1 MNIRCIFVDD
11 EPMGLSVLHSHAAKV
26 PFLEVAGSFSS
37 AAEALAF
44 LRTEKVDVVFLD
56 IQMPDLSGLEMARLV
71 GGSARIIFTTAYPQY
86 AIEGFELA
94 VTDYLLKPVSFER
107 FLLACSRIKPETNED
122 QFIFVKSGYD
132 QVRIDLDDLLYLQ
145 AEDNYVTF
153 HEKTRKTVCR
163 MTMAEA
169 LGKLPAGRFVRVHK
183 SYAAAVSKIDKIGRA
198 DVTIAGKNLP
208 VSASFREVL
217 FSRLKECGRSPA

>member
-11 EPMGLSVLHSHAAKV
+11 EPMGLSVLQSHAAKV
-26 PFLEVAGSFSS
+26 SFLEVAGAFSS

-44 LRTEKVDVVFLD
+44 LRTGSVDVVFLD
-56 IQMPDLSGLEMARLV
+56 IHMPDLSGLDMARLL
-71 GGSARIIFTTAYPQY
+71 GDSTRIIFTTAYPQY

-107 FLLACSRIKPETNED
+107 FLLACSRIRPESPED

-132 QVRIDLDDLLYLQ
+132 QVRIDLDALLYLQ

-153 HEKTRKTVCR
+153 HEKARKTLCR
-163 MTMAEA
+163 MTLTEA
-169 LGKLPAGRFVRVHK
+169 LAKLPSGRFIRIHK
-183 SYAAAVSKIDKIGRA
+183 SYAAAVAKIDKISRA
-198 DVTIAGKNLP
+198 DISVAGKTLP
-208 VSASFREVL
+208 VSASFREEL
-217 FSRLKECGRSPA
+217 SRRLADRPGL